1 MRFRGSSLM
10 FCNPVSESLLF
21 LRRAEAFSACT
32 CFVDPLSHGRLRGY
46 GGSGMLAAGGAE
58 TGLGW
63 FCGCMATC
71 FKTVIRCCCS
81 LRSPI
86 CLLVTGCPCFS
97 LVPAS
102 RLLKER
108 SISNSSGDVDRD
120 ELADVD
126 VVSGLEALDEGW
138 ELLSDDVSDDD
149 ELSVP
154 LVLVLVVLGLPD
166 GELGKDTEDSL
177 VVVSDTGCELAGW
190 ESLDDGC
197 GSLRSECLSVS
208 ITRVCFNGKSR
219 SGSVTSSLNFLLF
232 LVEVSRPGCLLG
244 GTGTVL
250 LTGLSLNLVFF
261 ASLLGWTLL
270 LGTVSETKIRDVFV
284 GLIFRVDF
292 PERTVFWLFGL
303 ASCPEVTEFCIS
315 AAFLSGVPER
325 TGFRCK

>member
-1 MRFRGSSLM
+1 
-10 FCNPVSESLLF
+10 
-21 LRRAEAFSACT
+21 
-32 CFVDPLSHGRLRGY
+32 
-46 GGSGMLAAGGAE
+46 MLAAGGAE

-63 FCGCMATC
+63 FCSCMATC
-71 FKTVIRCCCS
+71 FKMVIRCCCS

-86 CLLVTGCPCFS
+86 CLLITACPCFS

-102 RLLKER
+102 RLLKEC

-120 ELADVD
+120 ELADVF
-126 VVSGLEALDEGW
+126 VVSGLEAFDDGW
-138 ELLSDDVSDDD
+138 ELLSDDVSDK

-154 LVLVLVVLGLPD
+154 LVLVLVVYELPE

-190 ESLDDGC
+190 ESLDDSC

-208 ITRVCFNGKSR
+208 ITRVCFKGKSR
-219 SGSVTSSLNFLLF
+219 SGSLTSSLKFLLF
-232 LVEVSRPGCLLG
+232 LVEVSCLGCLLG

-250 LTGLSLNLVFF
+250 LTGLSWNLVFL

-270 LGTVSETKIRDVFV
+270 LGTVSETKTWDVFV
-284 GLIFRVDF
+284 GLILCLDF

-303 ASCPEVTEFCIS
+303 ASCPEMTEFCFS
-315 AAFLSGVPER
+315 DAFLSGIPER
-325 TGFRCK
+325 TEFRCKKEAWIWGISGPLGLMWERFLVRFTPVASTCVS